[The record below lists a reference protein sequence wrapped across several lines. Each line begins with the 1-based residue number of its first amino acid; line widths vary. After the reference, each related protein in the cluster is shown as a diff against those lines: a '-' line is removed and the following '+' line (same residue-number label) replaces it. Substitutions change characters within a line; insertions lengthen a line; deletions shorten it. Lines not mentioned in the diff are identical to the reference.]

1 MLERGADREQPVN
14 VFTFGSYNLLAGG
27 FDDGRDDRLRHQLVL
42 LADLGA
48 DAWASQE
55 CTGWRAAGCR
65 VLYHAEHIL
74 GLRGFLVPSS
84 HHGCDLAMFVRK
96 SAGLRV
102 IAEQHEL
109 GHPYW
114 HAIACLIVETAWPG
128 SSLHLVS
135 AHLAPSS
142 PSIRLAEAEALALI
156 AKDGPVIAGG
166 DWNAVPATDP
176 EPPLDGADPGQARRK
191 LDRSAARTLE
201 ETGFIDVAA
210 HLGDLRPT
218 VGHASGLSYRC
229 DRVYTTL
236 PAEAI
241 VSYQVVTEYEPASD
255 HRPVVA
261 TFNLD
266 AVNKAPESAA
276 GASSR

>member
-1 MLERGADREQPVN
+1 MRE
-14 VFTFGSYNLLAGG
+14 FTFGSYNLLAGG
-27 FDDGRDDRLRHQLVL
+27 FDDGRDDRLRHQLTVL
-42 LADLGA
+42 VEVGA
-48 DAWASQE
+48 DAWAFQE
-55 CTGWRAAGCR
+55 CSGWRASGGQA
-65 VLYHAEHIL
+65 LFYAEQIL

-84 HHGCDLAMFVRK
+84 HHGCDLAVFVRE

-102 IAEQHEL
+102 TAERHEQ

-114 HAIACLIVETAWPG
+114 HAVARLVVATPWPRG
-128 SSLHLVS
+128 LLHLVS

-166 DWNAVPATDP
+166 DWNAIPATDP
-176 EPPLDGADPGQARRK
+176 EPPLIGIDLAHARRK
-191 LDRSAARTLE
+191 LDRSAAYSLE
-201 ETGFIDVAA
+201 EAGFIDVAA

-218 VGHASGLSYRC
+218 VGHVGGLHYRC

-241 VSYQVVTEYEPASD
+241 VSYQVVTEYEPASA

-261 TFNLD
+261 TFDLD
-266 AVNKAPESAA
+266 AVLPHA
-276 GASSR
+276 G

>member
-1 MLERGADREQPVN
+1 MRA
-14 VFTFGSYNLLAGG
+14 FTFGSYNLLAGG

-42 LADLGA
+42 LADVGA
-48 DAWASQE
+48 DAWAFQE
-55 CTGWRAAGCR
+55 CAGWRAAGCR
-65 VLYHAEHIL
+65 ALFHAEQIL

-84 HHGCDLAMFVRK
+84 HHGCDLAVFVRE

-102 IAEQHEL
+102 IAERHEQ

-114 HAIACLIVETAWPG
+114 HAVARLVVQTPWPG
-128 SSLHLVS
+128 RPLHLVS

-142 PSIRLAEAEALALI
+142 PTIRLAEAEALALI
-156 AKDGPVIAGG
+156 AKDGLVIAGG
-166 DWNAVPATDP
+166 DWNALPACDP
-176 EPPLDGADPGQARRK
+176 EPPLDTVDPGHARRK
-191 LDRSAARTLE
+191 LDRSAARAIE
-201 ETGFIDVAA
+201 EADFMDVAA

-241 VSYQVVTEYEPASD
+241 VSYQVITEYEPASD

-266 AVNKAPESAA
+266 AVSKSQ
-276 GASSR
+276 

>member
-1 MLERGADREQPVN
+1 VRE
-14 VFTFGSYNLLAGG
+14 FTFGSYNLLAGG
-27 FDDGRDDRLRHQLVL
+27 FDDGRDDRLRHQLAL
-42 LADLGA
+42 LAEVGA

-55 CTGWRAAGCR
+55 CSGWRAAGCQALF
-65 VLYHAEHIL
+65 VAEHIL

-84 HHGCDLAMFVRK
+84 HHGCDLAVFVRE
-96 SAGLRV
+96 SVGLRV
-102 IAEQHEL
+102 IAERHEQ

-114 HAIACLIVETAWPG
+114 HARARLIVESAWPG

-156 AKDGPVIAGG
+156 AMDGLVIAGG
-166 DWNAVPATDP
+166 DWNAMPATDP
-176 EPPLDGADPGQARRK
+176 EPPLDGIDPGHARRK
-191 LDRSAARTLE
+191 LDRSAARALE
-201 ETGFIDVAA
+201 EAGS
-210 HLGDLRPT
+210 LMLRRT
-218 VGHASGLSYRC
+218 LATCVRRSGHVSGLRYRC

-241 VSYQVVTEYEPASD
+241 TSYQVIAEYEPVSD

-261 TFNLD
+261 TFNL
-266 AVNKAPESAA
+266 AA
-276 GASSR
+276 H

>member
-1 MLERGADREQPVN
+1 VRQ
-14 VFTFGSYNLLAGG
+14 FTFGSYNLLAGG
-27 FDDGRDDRLRHQLVL
+27 FDDGRDDRLRHQLTVL
-42 LADLGA
+42 AEVGA
-48 DAWASQE
+48 DAWAFQK
-55 CTGWRAAGCR
+55 CLGWRAAGGQA
-65 VLYHAEHIL
+65 LFHAEQIL

-84 HHGCDLAMFVRK
+84 HHGCDLAVFVRE

-102 IAEQHEL
+102 MAERHEQ

-114 HAIACLIVETAWPG
+114 HAVARLVVATPWPG

-142 PSIRLAEAEALALI
+142 PAIRLAEAEALALI
-156 AKDGPVIAGG
+156 AKDGLMIAGG
-166 DWNAVPATDP
+166 DWNALSATDP
-176 EPPLDGADPGQARRK
+176 EPSLDGIDPRHARRS
-191 LDRSAARTLE
+191 LDRSAACALE
-201 ETGFIDVAA
+201 EAGFIDVAA

-218 VGHASGLSYRC
+218 VGHAGGLHCRC

-236 PAEAI
+236 PAETI

-261 TFNLD
+261 TFDLD
-266 AVNKAPESAA
+266 AMNDRAT
-276 GASSR
+276 